1 MIKIS
6 PRGKLIWLNQ
16 ENSSL
21 SFGAKLSAPHS
32 LLRTHFFF
40 QRGLSCGLAIQQA
53 CVRLLE
59 TCVESAEQTETHSFP
74 RVGGWTASLVRPG
87 RHLGQAG
94 SFAKHSGVSVQ
105 AWGNPTGARPLLLGR
120 REWASLCALV
130 CFGFE
135 LKKKKKKND
144 FTHN

>member
-1 MIKIS
+1 MIKLS
-6 PRGKLIWLNQ
+6 PRGKLIWLDR

-21 SFGAKLSAPHS
+21 SSGAKLSAPHS
-32 LLRTHFFF
+32 LLRTHVFFSKRPF
-40 QRGLSCGLAIQQA
+40 LWPHNIAGLCEAPGNLCGECRTNWNPL
-53 CVRLLE
+53 
-59 TCVESAEQTETHSFP
+59 FP
-74 RVGGWTASLVRPG
+74 LSGGWAASLVRPG

-135 LKKKKKKND
+135 LKKKKKW
-144 FTHN
+144 FHT